1 MENYGRSGYCKF
13 FRGLIASRQPQ
24 EILDIVER
32 YNKDAKKTESDYLDI
47 VLHSNGAVS
56 YQDVMT
62 MPIDSVMLLV
72 ERMNHMAEERNN
84 AIKQK

>member
-1 MENYGRSGYCKF
+1 
-13 FRGLIASRQPQ
+13 
-24 EILDIVER
+24 
-32 YNKDAKKTESDYLDI
+32 
-47 VLHSNGAVS
+47 
-56 YQDVMT
+56 